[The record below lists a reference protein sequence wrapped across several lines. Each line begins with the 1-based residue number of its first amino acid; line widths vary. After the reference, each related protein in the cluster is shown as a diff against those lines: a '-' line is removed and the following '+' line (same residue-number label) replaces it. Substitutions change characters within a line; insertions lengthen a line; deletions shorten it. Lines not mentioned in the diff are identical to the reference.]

1 MFLTNLKLVNMKIK
15 NTLFFIFFISFQSFA
30 QDLYFGNGLDFNVQ
44 TTVTFV
50 GNVTFENGSNY
61 SSTTA
66 SDVMLKG
73 DLITTGQLTNLG
85 TIKFNNVAVKT
96 VSGPIVSNKVVFES
110 GSAIDLSGLGDLK
123 ITDSLILST
132 GKIKT
137 NANIVELGT
146 SSVNTGVLVHTTGYI
161 DGNFKRWFSDAI
173 VSNVLFPLG
182 STTLYAPA
190 ELSFTT
196 APTSGGALLAKH
208 IYNSSNPLI
217 ATSLVDGFETI
228 EHVSEMN
235 IWQIDALNG
244 LAGGMYTLKLN
255 SNIVYGVVDQSALR
269 IVKRTGTSGAWTI
282 EGTHIAGGGTNTSP
296 IVNRSDLASFS
307 QFAIGSPIINS
318 LPITLTHFSSNCKEN
333 GIELVWQTASEH
345 NSTSFTI
352 SKSFDG
358 MNWDEIASVD
368 AAGNSNQVI
377 DYSFLDQTTINRLS
391 YYRLYQT
398 DIQGSIYQYET
409 ISANCI
415 FDDLSSV
422 RIYPNPSNTMV
433 NISLNVK
440 NEGLIKVN
448 IFSVDGVKIYSFEE
462 NEVPGNIV
470 IPVDVENNL
479 PGLYQI
485 DIVMNDQTFTE
496 KLVKL

>member
-1 MFLTNLKLVNMKIK
+1 MIKMKIYF
-15 NTLFFIFFISFQSFA
+15 TLLSLFFVSFYSYS
-30 QDLYFGNGLDFNVQ
+30 QDFYFGNGLDFNVQ
-44 TTVTFV
+44 TSVTFV
-50 GNVTFENGSNY
+50 GNVTFENGSNF
-61 SSTTA
+61 SSSTA

-73 DLITTGQLTNLG
+73 DLITSGQLTNLG
-85 TIKFNNVAVKT
+85 TFKFNNVAVKT
-96 VSGPIVSNKVVFES
+96 VSGPIVSKKIVFES
-110 GSAIDLSGLGDLK
+110 GSSIDLSGLGDLK
-123 ITDSLILST
+123 ITDSLILSN

-146 SSVNTGVLVHTTGYI
+146 SSVNTGLLVHTTGYI
-161 DGNFKRWFSDAI
+161 EGNFKRWFADAI

-196 APTSGGALLAKH
+196 APTNGGALVAKH
-208 IYNSSNPLI
+208 IFNSSNPI
-217 ATSLVDGFETI
+217 ISTSLVDGFETI
-228 EHVSEMN
+228 ENVSEMN

-244 LAGGMYTLKLN
+244 LAGGEYSLKLN
-255 SNIVYGVVDQSALR
+255 SNIVYGVTDQSALR
-269 IVKRTGTSGAWTI
+269 IVKRTGTSGAWLL
-282 EGTHIAGGGTNTSP
+282 EGNHLLGGGTNTSP
-296 IVNRSDLASFS
+296 IMNRTNLTSFS

-345 NSTSFTI
+345 NSTNFKVL
-352 SKSFDG
+352 KSFDG
-358 MNWDEIASVD
+358 ITWDEIALVE
-368 AAGNSNQVI
+368 AAGNSNQLI
-377 DYSFLDQTTINRLS
+377 DYSIMDNTAINRLS

-398 DIQGSIYQYET
+398 DIQGTTYQYET

-415 FDDLSSV
+415 FEDVSSV
-422 RIYPNPSNTMV
+422 RIYPNPTNTMV
-433 NISLNVK
+433 NIALNVK

-448 IFSVDGVKIYSFEE
+448 IFSVDGVKVYSFEE
-462 NEVPGNIV
+462 DEVTGNIV
-470 IPVDVENNL
+470 IPVDIVNNL

-496 KLVKL
+496 KLIKL